1 MIRIL
6 EIFISVFSV
15 SWFEEVDGGY
25 FNSLMMFWEF
35 VLVKM
40 ISVLLFIFLL
50 IKFFEIVDILLL
62 WLIFVIVIDSLLFLI
77 KLMFGIGKLINLFSS
92 WVRFLFVC
100 FMVILIILWYV
111 FNWFFLFIWCLVK
124 MVFEL
129 LLFCVFCKFVLEECF
144 LLL

>member
-15 SWFEEVDGGY
+15 SLLEEVDGGY

-35 VLVKM
+35 VLLKI

-50 IKFFEIVDILLL
+50 IKFFEIVDMLLL

-77 KLMFGIGKLINLFSS
+77 KLMFGMGKLINLFSS

-129 LLFCVFCKFVLEECF
+129 LLFCVFCKFVLEECV